1 MNREELKSEVEIVK
15 SEKIEKDESTENAIE
30 ITDGNFHWK
39 SDQVEF
45 FSISSKILFCLNDH
59 FYLISSQGYLFCSYF
74 KSLCNPQKSI
84 FV

>member
-1 MNREELKSEVEIVK
+1 MNREELKSDVEIVK

-45 FSISSKILFCLNDH
+45 FFFN
-59 FYLISSQGYLFCSYF
+59 F
-74 KSLCNPQKSI
+74 
-84 FV
+84 